1 MRNLNERL
9 ADLGLTTDPFAP
21 DTPLDSLFPGAMRRA
36 SLDQMQLLARESED
50 IVALTGPAGSGK
62 TTLGDFFAR
71 HADRDQVVARIRATL
86 LTTPSQLL
94 EDMFKAFVLDF
105 PEQATLADLKAA
117 LQRYFAAL
125 HRQSRTVVLI
135 VDSAHELGDD
145 ALSLLTKLALNE
157 NHDATFHLLLLGEPS
172 LLDMLDY
179 TCPMRDGQTQFTAV
193 QLPAFSLEETRAYLR
208 YRLSGVGYNQD
219 DATRTLPY
227 SNRQVERIHKL
238 SGGIP
243 AAINARASELLGD
256 GGLDLLDLLPS
267 LPAELPR
274 KYVFAT
280 AGALVLVV
288 LAALLLGGDEATE
301 LAQSNLSAPVPI
313 PLEPVDTIRTV
324 NETLD
329 VDAAPVAADPAAT
342 GLATGIPLTEPAD
355 TSAAA
360 PVAPAGSVAATAAAA
375 VAAPAAS
382 GQASSTAAATPAP
395 TATPAAPARA
405 VASTSA
411 STSAST
417 APSAASGGNAP
428 AATAA
433 PARAVAASTPAP
445 AAAPARPAAAA
456 STSDATAP
464 LASQHSLI
472 RALPASQFTV
482 QLLGSSSRANV
493 EDFVRRHASTPLY
506 WFETRNQGRPWF
518 VVMMGAYP
526 SRAAAQTAA
535 SGLSGELGR
544 LEPWI
549 RSISTIQGEIV
560 AGN

>member
-9 ADLGLTTDPFAP
+9 AELGLKTDPFAP
-21 DTPLDSLFPGAMRRA
+21 DTPLESLFPGAMRRA

-71 HADRDQVVARIRATL
+71 HADRDQVIARIRATL

-94 EDMFKAFVLDF
+94 EDMFKSFVLDF
-105 PEQATLADLKAA
+105 PQQATLAELKAA

-125 HRQSRTVVLI
+125 HRQSRAVVLL

-145 ALSLLTKLALNE
+145 ALSLLTKLALND

-172 LLDMLDY
+172 LLEMLDY
-179 TCPMRDGQTQFTAV
+179 TCPMREGQPQFTAV

-208 YRLSGVGYNQD
+208 YRLSAAGYNQED
-219 DATRTLPY
+219 TARTLPY

-243 AAINARASELLGD
+243 ASINARASDLLGD
-256 GGLDLLDLLPS
+256 GGLDILDLLPR

-274 KYVFAT
+274 PYVYAT
-280 AGALVLVV
+280 AGALAVIVLV
-288 LAALLLGGDEATE
+288 ALLMGGNEDTE
-301 LAQSNLSAPVPI
+301 LAQSNLSEPVPI
-313 PLEPVDTIRTV
+313 PLEALNTIRTV
-324 NETLD
+324 DEALD
-329 VDAAPVAADPAAT
+329 VDSDQAIGDNVAT
-342 GLATGIPLTEPAD
+342 GLATGIPLTTPLD
-355 TSAAA
+355 TSN
-360 PVAPAGSVAATAAAA
+360 APAPQTNAGTAAANSA
-375 VAAPAAS
+375 TATPEAS
-382 GQASSTAAATPAP
+382 ATPAV
-395 TATPAAPARA
+395 APARA
-405 VASTSA
+405 VASAPAATSASPVTSA
-411 STSAST
+411 ST
-417 APSAASGGNAP
+417 PAP
-428 AATAA
+428 ATT
-433 PARAVAASTPAP
+433 PARAVAATTPAP

-456 STSDATAP
+456 STADATAP
-464 LASQHSLI
+464 LASQHTRI
-472 RALPASQFTV
+472 RALPANQFTV
-482 QLLGSSSRANV
+482 QLLGSTSRANV

-506 WFETRNQGRPWF
+506 WFETRNQGNPWF

-535 SGLSGELGR
+535 SGLAGELGR

-549 RSISTIQGEIV
+549 RSIGTIHGEIV
-560 AGN
+560 AGS

>member
-9 ADLGLTTDPFAP
+9 ADLGLTTDPFAS
-21 DTPLDSLFPGAMRRA
+21 DTPLESLFPGAMRRA

-145 ALSLLTKLALNE
+145 ALSLLTKLALND

-179 TCPMRDGQTQFTAV
+179 TCPMREGQPQFTAV

-208 YRLSGVGYNQD
+208 YRLSGAGYNQD
-219 DATRTLPY
+219 DAARTLPY

-243 AAINARASELLGD
+243 AAINARASDLLGD

-274 KYVFAT
+274 PYVYAT
-280 AGALVLVV
+280 AGALAVIVLV
-288 LAALLLGGDEATE
+288 ALLVGGNEDPE
-301 LAQSNLSAPVPI
+301 LAQSNLSEPVPI
-313 PLEPVDTIRTV
+313 PLEPLNTIRTV
-324 NETLD
+324 DDALD
-329 VDAAPVAADPAAT
+329 VDTDPAIGDNVAT
-342 GLATGIPLTEPAD
+342 GLATGIPLTTPLDTSDAPASQTNAD
-355 TSAAA
+355 TANAE
-360 PVAPAGSVAATAAAA
+360 PAAAA
-375 VAAPAAS
+375 ANLTS
-382 GQASSTAAATPAP
+382 ATPEAS
-395 TATPAAPARA
+395 ATPSVAPARA
-405 VASTSA
+405 VAT
-411 STSAST
+411 
-417 APSAASGGNAP
+417 AP

-433 PARAVAASTPAP
+433 SPVSSASTPAPATTPARAVAATTPAP
-445 AAAPARPAAAA
+445 ASTPARPAAAA

-464 LASQHSLI
+464 LASQHTRI
-472 RALPASQFTV
+472 RALPANQFTV
-482 QLLGSSSRANV
+482 QLLGSTSRANV

-506 WFETRNQGRPWF
+506 WFETRNQGNPWF

-549 RSISTIQGEIV
+549 RSIGTIHGEIV